1 MDRGVTTVID
11 REQCIGCGLCVAVCP
26 SQTISMEGEVAVV
39 SGDRSLN
46 CGHCQA
52 VCPVGAVRVGSLDPS
67 QADFASFKPDP
78 RWLPFGQFDPAQLV
92 RLMASRRSVRNYT
105 EEPVTP
111 EMLADLVKIAITAP
125 SGSNAQAWSFTV
137 LSTRE
142 KVLDLA
148 GRVGEVMRRF
158 NTMAEKAWLRGG
170 LKLLGKPQLADYYR
184 DHYESVKR
192 GMEEWEQNGVDPLFH
207 GAPAVI
213 VVGSSPDA
221 SCPAED
227 ALLASGH
234 LLLGAHALGLGS
246 CLIGYA
252 ANVLQRS
259 KEITAWL
266 DLEPDEKVYAVIG
279 LGWPEEEYQGQAG
292 RRTPRLRWV

>member
-1 MDRGVTTVID
+1 MDRAVTTVID
-11 REQCIGCGLCVAVCP
+11 RDQCIGCGLCVAVCP
-26 SQTISMEGEVAVV
+26 SQTISMEGEKAVV
-39 SGDRSLN
+39 NGDRSLN

-52 VCPVGAVRVGSLDPS
+52 VCPVGAVRVGSLDPA
-67 QADFASFKPDP
+67 QAGFACFTPDP

-105 EEPVTP
+105 EEPVPP

-125 SGSNAQAWSFTV
+125 SGTNAQAWSFTV

-148 GRVGEVMRRF
+148 GRVGEVMKGF
-158 NTMAEKAWLRGG
+158 NTLAEKAWLRGG
-170 LKLLGKPQLADYYR
+170 LKLVGKTQLADYYR
-184 DHYESVKR
+184 NHYESVKR
-192 GMEEWEQNGVDPLFH
+192 GMEEWEQNGVDLLFH

-246 CLIGYA
+246 CMIGYA

-259 KEITAWL
+259 KEITSWL
-266 DLEPDEKVYAVIG
+266 GLEPDEKVYAVIG
-279 LGWPEEEYQGQAG
+279 LGWPDEKYQGQAG